1 MYVKRILLSLF
12 PPPRQRLT
20 VGAALPLVVFLAVYA
35 GICFYLEFNHKLLF
49 ARPAAFGL
57 LAVTV
62 WIWWL
67 HLAGYAGLGR
77 VRSFVALEV
86 RLTLAGLFVI
96 LLAEPRAVRTS
107 DELAVVYALDVSD
120 SIGDDSYANKKG
132 PLTQALKFVAKT
144 ATEKPPKDQAG
155 LVIFGKNAAVEFPA
169 RPSIPLDATPKGETA
184 NVVLNSLIDKEATN
198 LEQGL
203 SLAAAMLPEETQG
216 RIVLITDG
224 MQTEGDVGKIVGD
237 LKARGVTV
245 DVLPIQYSFEHE
257 VWLERLELPQFVK
270 MGESYEAGVVLS
282 SLNAGEGTLTIE
294 ENGKKIAEEPVKFQ
308 PGKNRYTFPIQLRD
322 PGYYEYVARI
332 ETPRGK
338 DNITKNN
345 TVMNSLFLEGEGKVL
360 LVTDP
365 AGEARDWK
373 PLAEALR
380 ETKHVVDVQT
390 TFDFPRDSASLLPYD
405 CIVFVNAPAD
415 TFDQIQLAAMRDA
428 VFNFGSGFLMV
439 GGANSFGPGGYH
451 RTIVEEALP
460 VTMDISQKKVLPKGA
475 LAIIL
480 HTCEFPEG
488 NTWAKRITI
497 QAINVLGAQDEVGVL
512 DYEGGEQ
519 WIFELTPAADV
530 KKMIPKINAASP
542 GDMPSFNGTMA
553 KGLAGLKKS
562 DAATKHMIIISDGDP
577 SPAPPGLIQ
586 EFIASKVS
594 VSTVA
599 IFPHGGN
606 EIGLMRTVAEATGGR
621 YYYPSDPNQLPGIFI
636 KESKTLKR
644 SMIQNKTVTPEIGMD
659 DSVLKGI
666 DAMPPVKGYVIT
678 TAKGKPAKTIL
689 QVNSAQADED
699 EADIDPIL
707 AITQYG
713 LGKTAAFTSDL
724 SPNWAAD
731 WMQWDKYSAFVHQ
744 LVTSI
749 SRVQQTG
756 KLRMWSY
763 TTGNEGVIV
772 VEDFAENESF
782 LEVQARVS
790 GPGNRT
796 EIVPLK
802 QVGPRRYQAQLP
814 LWGKGRYHIV
824 AVPTG
829 EERKDD
835 RAFGGF
841 IIPYSPEYLRFR
853 SNPLIL
859 NDIAVRTNG
868 QMLDKESTAADIYSK
883 NREPKRSSRPI
894 FDWFLVILACLIPLD
909 VGVRR
914 VQLDW
919 YVIKSWFGI
928 GRKQGSSTQTMGA
941 LLERKQAVDSQL
953 AAKRGDAPLP
963 TATLRGLAKP
973 QARGTASTTTR
984 PPAGTAPATQKSQ
997 EEDKT
1002 TTTER
1007 LLKLK
1012 RKRQQDRP

>member
-1 MYVKRILLSLF
+1 M
-12 PPPRQRLT
+12 T
-20 VGAALPLVVFLAVYA
+20 VPAALPLLVFLAA
-35 GICFYLEFNHKLLF
+35 FGGACLFLEFTHKLLF

-57 LAVTV
+57 LVATV
-62 WIWWL
+62 WIWWH
-67 HLAGYAGLGR
+67 HLTGFAGLGR
-77 VRSFVALEV
+77 IRSLVALEV
-86 RLTLAGLFVI
+86 RLILAGLFVI

-107 DELAVVYALDVSD
+107 DVLSVVYALDVSD
-120 SIGDDSYANKKG
+120 SINEDS
-132 PLTQALKFVAKT
+132 TTRALEFVART
-144 ATEKPPKDQAG
+144 ATQKAPTDQAG

-169 RPSIPLDATPKGETA
+169 RPSLPLDKTPSGQTA

-216 RIVLITDG
+216 RIVLISDG
-224 MQTEGDVGKIVGD
+224 MQTEGNLSKVVDD
-237 LKARGVTV
+237 LKAKGITV
-245 DVLPIQYSFEHE
+245 DVLPIEFSIANE

-270 MGESYEAGVVLS
+270 MGESYDAGVVLS
-282 SLNAGEGTLTIE
+282 SLEAGEGNLIIE

-308 PGKNRYTFPIQLRD
+308 AGKNRYAFPIQLRD

-332 ETPRGK
+332 ELPRGK
-338 DNITKNN
+338 DNIDKNN
-345 TVMNSLFLEGEGKVL
+345 RVVNSLFLEGEGKVL

-365 AGEARDWK
+365 AGESRDWK
-373 PLAEALR
+373 ALAEALR
-380 ETKHVVDVQT
+380 ETKHLVDVRT
-390 TFDFPRDSASLLPYD
+390 AFDFPRDSASLFPYD

-415 TFDQIQLAAMRDA
+415 AFDQVQFTALRDA

-451 RTIVEEALP
+451 RTVVEEALP

-475 LAIIL
+475 LVIIL

-497 QAINVLGAQDEVGVL
+497 QAVKVLGAQDEVGVI
-512 DYEGGEQ
+512 DFEGREK
-519 WIFELTPAADV
+519 WIFELTPAGKLEDV
-530 KKMIPKINAASP
+530 IPKINAAAP
-542 GDMPSFNGTMA
+542 GDMPSFTGTMRM
-553 KGLAGLKKS
+553 GLAGLKKS

-577 SPAPPGLIQ
+577 SPPPTGLIQ
-586 EFIASKVS
+586 DFIDSKVS

-599 IFPHGGN
+599 IFPHGGM
-606 EIGLMRTVAEATGGR
+606 EIGLMRNVASVTGGR
-621 YYYPSDPNQLPGIFI
+621 YYYPSDSNELPAIFI

-644 SMIQNKTVTPEIGMD
+644 SMIQNKTITPVIAMD
-659 DSVLKGI
+659 DNVLRGI
-666 DAMPPVKGYVIT
+666 EGLPPLKGYVIT
-678 TAKGKPAKTIL
+678 TAKGKPAKTVL
-689 QVNSAQADED
+689 QVPEEQSE
-699 EADIDPIL
+699 EEGDIDPIL
-707 AITQYG
+707 AVTQYG

-724 SPNWAAD
+724 SPNWGVN
-731 WMQWDKYSAFVHQ
+731 WTEWDKYSAFVHQ

-749 SRVQQTG
+749 ARVQKTG
-756 KLRMWSY
+756 KLRMWTY
-763 TTGNEGVIV
+763 TSGNEGVIV
-772 VEDFAENESF
+772 VEDFADQESF

-790 GPGNRT
+790 GPHERT

-802 QVGPRRYQAQLP
+802 QVAPRRYQASVP

-824 AVPTG
+824 AMPTG
-829 EERKDD
+829 EDRKDD

-853 SNPLIL
+853 SNPLVL
-859 NDIAVRTNG
+859 KDIVERTNG
-868 QMLDKESTAADIYSK
+868 ELLDKDSTAEDIFQK
-883 NREPKRSSRPI
+883 DRQPKRSSRPI

-919 YVIKSWFGI
+919 YVIKSWLGL
-928 GRKQGSSTQTMGA
+928 GQKRASTQTMGA
-941 LLERKQAVDSQL
+941 LLERKQAIDSQL
-953 AAKRGDAPLP
+953 EAKRTETPL
-963 TATLRGLAKP
+963 TTETLRRLAKP
-973 QARGTASTTTR
+973 QARGTTSSSR
-984 PPAGTAPATQKSQ
+984 PPPNIAPATQSGKEDDKS
-997 EEDKT
+997 

-1012 RKRQQDRP
+1012 RKRQQDQP

>member
-1 MYVKRILLSLF
+1 
-12 PPPRQRLT
+12 LT
-20 VGAALPLVVFLAVYA
+20 VLAALPLVLFLAVFA
-35 GICFYLEFNHKLLF
+35 GLCLFLELTHKLLF

-57 LAVTV
+57 LVATV
-62 WIWWL
+62 WIWW
-67 HLAGYAGLGR
+67 HHQTGYAGLGR
-77 VRSFVALEV
+77 VRSLVALEV
-86 RLTLAGLFVI
+86 RLILAGLFVI

-107 DELAVVYALDVSD
+107 DVLSVVYALDVSD
-120 SIGDDSYANKKG
+120 SINEDS
-132 PLTQALKFVAKT
+132 TTRALEFVART
-144 ATEKPPKDQAG
+144 ATQKAPNDQAG

-169 RPSIPLDATPKGETA
+169 RPSIPLDKTPTGQTA

-216 RIVLITDG
+216 RIVLISDG
-224 MQTEGDVGKIVGD
+224 MQTEGNLSKVVDD
-237 LKARGVTV
+237 LKAKGITV
-245 DVLPIQYSFEHE
+245 DVLPIEFNIANE

-270 MGESYEAGVVLS
+270 MGESYDAGVVLS
-282 SLNAGEGTLTIE
+282 SLEAGEGNLIIE

-308 PGKNRYTFPIQLRD
+308 AGKNRYTFPIQLRD

-332 ETPRGK
+332 ELPRGK
-338 DNITKNN
+338 DNIDKNN
-345 TVMNSLFLEGEGKVL
+345 RVVNSLFLEGEGKVL

-365 AGEARDWK
+365 SGESRDWK
-373 PLAEALR
+373 ALAEALR
-380 ETKHVVDVQT
+380 ETKHLVDVRT
-390 TFDFPRDSASLLPYD
+390 AFEFPRDSASLFPYD

-415 TFDQIQLAAMRDA
+415 TFDQVQFTAMRDA

-451 RTIVEEALP
+451 RTVVEEALP

-475 LAIIL
+475 LVIIL

-497 QAINVLGAQDEVGVL
+497 QAVKVLGAQDEVGVI
-512 DYEGGEQ
+512 DFEGTEK
-519 WIFELTPAADV
+519 WIFELTPAGKLEDV
-530 KKMIPKINAASP
+530 IPKINAATP
-542 GDMPSFNGTMA
+542 GDMPSFTGTMRM
-553 KGLAGLKKS
+553 GLAGLKKS

-577 SPAPPGLIQ
+577 SPPPPGLVQ
-586 EFIASKVS
+586 DFIDSKVS
-594 VSTVA
+594 VSMVA
-599 IFPHGGN
+599 IFPHGGM
-606 EIGLMRTVAEATGGR
+606 EIGLMRNIAKTTGGR
-621 YYYPSDPNQLPGIFI
+621 YYYPSDSNELPAIFI

-644 SMIQNKTVTPEIGMD
+644 SMIQNKTITPEVAMD
-659 DSVLKGI
+659 DNILKGI
-666 DAMPPVKGYVIT
+666 EGLPPLKGYVIT
-678 TAKGKPAKTIL
+678 TAKGKPAKTVL
-689 QVNSAQADED
+689 QVPEEQSE
-699 EADIDPIL
+699 EEGDIDPIL
-707 AITQYG
+707 AVTQYG

-724 SPNWAAD
+724 SPNWGVN
-731 WMQWDKYSAFVHQ
+731 WTEWDKYAAFVHQ

-749 SRVQQTG
+749 ARVQKTG
-756 KLRMWSY
+756 KLRMWTY
-763 TTGNEGVIV
+763 TSGNEGVIV
-772 VEDFAENESF
+772 VEDFADQESF

-790 GPGNRT
+790 GPHERT

-802 QVGPRRYQAQLP
+802 QVAPRRYQASVP

-824 AVPTG
+824 AMPTG
-829 EERKDD
+829 EDRKDD

-853 SNPLIL
+853 SNPLVL
-859 NDIAVRTNG
+859 KDIVERTRG
-868 QMLDKESTAADIYSK
+868 ELLDRDSTAEDIFQK
-883 NREPKRSSRPI
+883 DRQPKRSSRPI

-919 YVIKSWFGI
+919 YVIKSWLGL
-928 GRKQGSSTQTMGA
+928 GQKRGSTQTMGA

-953 AAKRGDAPLP
+953 EARRAEAPL
-963 TATLRGLAKP
+963 TTETLRRLAKP
-973 QARGTASTTTR
+973 QARGGATSTSR
-984 PPAGTAPATQKSQ
+984 PPPSIAPAPQSGK
-997 EEDKT
+997 EEDKS

-1012 RKRQQDRP
+1012 RKRQQDQP

>member
-1 MYVKRILLSLF
+1 MAKRILQSVF

-20 VGAALPLVVFLAVYA
+20 VGTVLPLVVFLAAIA
-35 GICFYLEFNHKLLF
+35 GICFYLEYTHKLLF

-57 LAVTV
+57 LATTV

-67 HLAGYAGLGR
+67 HVGGYAGLGR
-77 VRSFVALEV
+77 VRSLVSLEI
-86 RLTLAGLFVI
+86 RLMLAGLFVI

-107 DELAVVYALDVSD
+107 DEMAVVYALDVSD
-120 SIGDDSYANKKG
+120 SIGDDSYAGKEG

-169 RPSIPLDATPKGETA
+169 RATVPLESN
-184 NVVLNSLIDKEATN
+184 NVILNSLIDKEATN

-203 SLAAAMLPEETQG
+203 SLAAAMLPEDKQG
-216 RIVLITDG
+216 RIVLISDG
-224 MQTEGDVGKIVGD
+224 MQTEGDVGKIVAD
-237 LKARGVTV
+237 LKSRGITV
-245 DVLPIQYSFEHE
+245 DVLPIQYAFENE

-270 MGESYEAGVVLS
+270 MGESYEAGIVLS
-282 SLNAGEGTLTIE
+282 SLNAGEGTLVIE
-294 ENGKKIAEEPVKFQ
+294 ENGKKLFEDTVKFQ
-308 PGKNRYTFPIQLRD
+308 AGKNRYPISIQLRD

-332 ETPRGK
+332 ELPRGK

-345 TVMNSLFLEGEGKVL
+345 TVVNSLFLEGEGRVL

-365 AGEARDWK
+365 VGEARDHK
-373 PLAEALR
+373 SLAEALR
-380 ETKHVVDVQT
+380 ETKHLVDVKNAY
-390 TFDFPRDSASLLPYD
+390 DFPRDSASLLPYD

-415 TFDQIQLAAMRDA
+415 AFDQIQLTALRDA
-428 VFNFGSGFLMV
+428 VYNFGSGFLMV

-475 LAIIL
+475 LVIIL

-497 QAINVLGAQDEVGVL
+497 QAIKVLGAKDEVGVL
-512 DYEGGEQ
+512 DYEATGEQ
-519 WIFELTPAADV
+519 WIFELTPAANLE
-530 KKMIPKINAASP
+530 KMIPKINAASP
-542 GDMPSFNGTMA
+542 GDMPSFDGTMR

-577 SPAPPGLIQ
+577 SPAPPALIQ
-586 EFIASKVS
+586 DFIDSKVS

-621 YYYPSDPNQLPGIFI
+621 YYYPSDPNELPGIFI

-644 SMIQNKTVTPEIGMD
+644 SMIQNKTITPEVAMD

-666 DAMPPVKGYVIT
+666 DAIPALKGYVIT
-678 TAKGKPAKTIL
+678 TAKGKPAKTVL
-689 QVNSAQADED
+689 QAPED
-699 EADIDPIL
+699 QSEEGGDVDPIL

-724 SPNWAAD
+724 SPNWGVD
-731 WMQWDKYSAFVHQ
+731 WTEWDKYSAFVHQ
-744 LVTSI
+744 LITSI
-749 SRVQQTG
+749 ARAQKTG

-772 VEDFAENESF
+772 VEDFGEQESF
-782 LEVQARVS
+782 LEIQARVS
-790 GPGNRT
+790 GPRNRS

-824 AVPTG
+824 AVPAG

-853 SNPLIL
+853 SNPLVL

-868 QMLDKESTAADIYSK
+868 ALLDKEATAEDIFSK
-883 NREPKRSSRPI
+883 NRVPKRSSRPI
-894 FDWFLVILACLIPLD
+894 FDWFLIILACLIPLD

-919 YVIKSWFGI
+919 FVIKSWLGI
-928 GRKQGSSTQTMGA
+928 GQKRGSSTQTMGA
-941 LLERKQAVDSQL
+941 LLERKQAVDTQL
-953 AAKRGDAPLP
+953 AAQRGETPL
-963 TATLRGLAKP
+963 TTETLRRLTKPAATAASPRPRPAP
-973 QARGTASTTTR
+973 QA
-984 PPAGTAPATQKSQ
+984 PPATDKPQ

-1012 RKRQQDRP
+1012 RKRQQDQP